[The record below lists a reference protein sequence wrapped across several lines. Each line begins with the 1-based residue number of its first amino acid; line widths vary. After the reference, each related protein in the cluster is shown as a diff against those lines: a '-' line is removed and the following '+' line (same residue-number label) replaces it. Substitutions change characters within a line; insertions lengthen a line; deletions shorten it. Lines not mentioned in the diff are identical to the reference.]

1 MERVQYSLE
10 RTLPSLHTLDSTKT
24 FSRDELRALTAQR
37 ASLES
42 ALVRRVANRDG
53 SDYIA
58 YVAFED
64 KIEKLRL
71 VRTAKAEAQTQAD
84 RKGKG
89 RAKAAQQQQQ
99 QDDEAVPVGGTKEQ
113 QARLRASY
121 LARCISIFER
131 GVTKLKDSLA
141 LWQAYLAWAR
151 ARNMRIVVGRV
162 FARVLNLHTAHI
174 PLWIQAAGYE
184 LGTNFAANTARLLLQ
199 RAISLNTLPFTEVA
213 LPATALPNQAEEADE
228 AETTRPKKK
237 RRQSKQTAS
246 AIATSI
252 NSLLDDKH
260 RPIAFT
266 LNLTPA
272 ERNML
277 RLWVEYARMELV
289 FLERLRRRWS
299 ILGLGQASNATALT
313 SRPAEGSSSQAKG
326 ISQRFVDAAAQS
338 TGEETID
345 TSILANLP
353 GDGPVGIDE
362 EAKEDVEQRD
372 EADALENTDVPTSE
386 LALPSP
392 PPTGESSLQTP
403 ARAAQHAIMSGGL
416 LAPLISTAFTSV
428 APKLRLP
435 LALGLIKLLRSFP
448 FLDAEPSSSSS
459 SSEIESGLQF
469 NIRAELGGRVLDAFT
484 RSTTVVQTSHPDSA
498 SNGATR
504 AILLAARPIFL
515 DAPAASSRWSSA
527 TREKEGKSHGK
538 LRAQGRLCPVADDEV
553 DGLLNIAKEDLK
565 VRQQSQAG
573 RSAAELLVSMPGP
586 RSGSVGD
593 DDAPTHLV
601 SLQIIDALTP
611 LASAATRTL
620 LPILLGQFV
629 GNLFTCAQKSSA
641 GADAGVTPGRK
652 AGSSISAAAYGLSLS
667 PAGEEARFGAL
678 AAQTLKTVLEARLP
692 VKKVRKV
699 EEIRGDD
706 EEEQEQEQDD
716 DEAEVEAEAEKQ
728 RGEVAGQLLVQEA
741 NLRTLLETAIKR
753 FLQVK

>member
-228 AETTRPKKK
+228 AETTPPKKK

-345 TSILANLP
+345 TSKLANLP
-353 GDGPVGIDE
+353 GDGAVGIDE
-362 EAKEDVEQRD
+362 KAKEDVEQRD
-372 EADALENTDVPTSE
+372 EAEALENTDVPTSE

-448 FLDAEPSSSSS
+448 FLDAEPSS

-611 LASAATRTL
+611 LA
-620 LPILLGQFV
+620 
-629 GNLFTCAQKSSA
+629 
-641 GADAGVTPGRK
+641 
-652 AGSSISAAAYGLSLS
+652 ISAAAYGLSLS